1 MNIKSFRGPH
11 CDAQLESWL
20 KSNHITTY
28 QVTGYSGKL
37 RTKDRNITIAY
48 ELPDKPKPS
57 YRDWETDRKSTRLN
71 SSHRS
76 LSRMPSSA

>member
-11 CDAQLESWL
+11 CDAQLESWI

-37 RTKDRNITIAY
+37 RTKDRSITIAY
-48 ELPDKPKPS
+48 ERPQPPK
-57 YRDWETDRKSTRLN
+57 KSISEWIKGLKR
-71 SSHRS
+71 
-76 LSRMPSSA
+76 

>member
-11 CDAQLESWL
+11 CDAQLESWI

-37 RTKDRNITIAY
+37 RTHNRSITIIY
-48 ELPDKPKPS
+48 ELPTNKPKPNIS
-57 YRDWETDRKSTRLN
+57 DWVKEALNRK
-71 SSHRS
+71 
-76 LSRMPSSA
+76 

>member
-1 MNIKSFRGPH
+1 MSDKPHIKSFRGPH

-37 RTKDRNITIAY
+37 RTKDRSITIAY
-48 ELPDKPKPS
+48 ELPQEPTPNIFDK
-57 YRDWETDRKSTRLN
+57 LN
-71 SSHRS
+71 
-76 LSRMPSSA
+76 